1 MIRLYLSLQRFARQ
15 PGWHAGLARIAVGL
29 CLACFILFF
38 SRTTVYG
45 ETEPQPPALIETVSP
60 ELPSHRPTK
69 ADTQYW
75 MLEDLLKM
83 REFLDTTVPGTL
95 DKYKLVFSFSPR
107 FADANRR
114 EFIRLPVTLRYG
126 LKKRW
131 EIYGGITPFCP
142 NPINAGKEHRWGF
155 GEAKLGVRYDWGHW
169 GKVFDHV
176 TVGLEGRTPLGKPPY
191 DLIDYYTHVVP
202 FINTSRPLPFKDTT
216 LYTNLSYDRSFETPY
231 RATPPQPP
239 DIVRHHVFTVTPSVL
254 YKPGEFGGFVEYNW
268 RHIEDQAV
276 GTHLGHE
283 VKAGPLWD
291 VPLWRTQSWGLPG
304 KWQVELAGRISF
316 EEGMRT
322 SHGVSVRVRWRTT
335 VREVLTKK
343 SYERKPRSCKT
354 QSGQAKLP
362 LRLDTSPIKSV

>member
-1 MIRLYLSLQRFARQ
+1 MIRFYSSPPQFDRQ
-15 PGWHAGLARIAVGL
+15 AGGLTRNVRISASIFLICV
-29 CLACFILFF
+29 FLF
-38 SRTTVYG
+38 SIGAGANG
-45 ETEPQPPALIETVSP
+45 ETTSAHPISLETVNP
-60 ELPSHRPTK
+60 ELPSHTPTK

-83 REFLDTTVPGTL
+83 REFIDTTVPGTL
-95 DKYKLVFSFSPR
+95 EKYKLVFSFSPR
-107 FADANRR
+107 FADANKG

-126 LKKRW
+126 LRKRW
-131 EIYGGITPFCP
+131 EIYGGLTPFAP
-142 NPINAGKEHRWGF
+142 NPINSGKEHRWGL
-155 GEAKLGVRYDWGHW
+155 GEARLGVRYDWGHW

-202 FINTSRPLPFKDTT
+202 FINTSRPLPFKYTT
-216 LYTNLSYDRSFETPY
+216 LYTNLSYDRSVDTPD
-231 RATPPQPP
+231 RATAPQPP
-239 DIVRHHVFTVTPSVL
+239 DIVRHNVFTVTPSVL

-283 VKAGPLWD
+283 IKAGPLWD

-304 KWQVELAGRISF
+304 KWQVELAGRIGF
-316 EEGMRT
+316 EEGMHT

-335 VREVLTKK
+335 IREVLTKK
-343 SYERKPRSCKT
+343 SYERIPRS
-354 QSGQAKLP
+354 
-362 LRLDTSPIKSV
+362 